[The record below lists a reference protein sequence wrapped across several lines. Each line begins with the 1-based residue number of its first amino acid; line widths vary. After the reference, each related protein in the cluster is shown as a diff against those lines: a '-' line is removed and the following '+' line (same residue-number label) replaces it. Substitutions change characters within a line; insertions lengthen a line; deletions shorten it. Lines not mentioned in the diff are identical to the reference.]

1 MTRHGRGEINEDQND
16 LRCDRLRGNE
26 GGCKA
31 HDSALPGF
39 HLRLYPIPGFWLV
52 PQASNS
58 IDLLSAHPVF
68 CNERRPSTLHTGEDC
83 MRFDAALAA
92 QETLREAEA
101 ELGADWDEAIEL
113 EETFSS
119 NAGAT
124 ARDAYEQLLALAT
137 RHPGAHQ
144 FQAFCIYITWQQ
156 VTEETI
162 ARHFQ
167 TGMTLAEAY
176 LASPDG
182 KDPRHL
188 SHVTELLGSFRAG
201 LGLDEEDDI
210 VVEFRK
216 DTPKGG
222 D

>member
-1 MTRHGRGEINEDQND
+1 MQ
-16 LRCDRLRGNE
+16 
-26 GGCKA
+26 
-31 HDSALPGF
+31 
-39 HLRLYPIPGFWLV
+39 
-52 PQASNS
+52 
-58 IDLLSAHPVF
+58 
-68 CNERRPSTLHTGEDC
+68 
-83 MRFDAALAA
+83 FDAALAA
-92 QETLREAEA
+92 QDTLRETQS
-101 ELGADWDEAIEL
+101 ELGDDWDDAVAL

-124 ARDAYEQLLALAT
+124 ARDAYEQLLAMAG
-137 RHPGAHQ
+137 RHPLAHR

-162 ARHFQ
+162 ARHFE
-167 TGMTLAEAY
+167 TGMTLSEAY
-176 LASPDG
+176 LASPQG

-188 SHVTELLGSFRAG
+188 AHVAELLDSLRAG

-210 VVEFRK
+210 LVEFRK

>member
-1 MTRHGRGEINEDQND
+1 
-16 LRCDRLRGNE
+16 
-26 GGCKA
+26 
-31 HDSALPGF
+31 
-39 HLRLYPIPGFWLV
+39 
-52 PQASNS
+52 
-58 IDLLSAHPVF
+58 
-68 CNERRPSTLHTGEDC
+68 

-92 QETLREAEA
+92 QDTLRDAEA
-101 ELGADWDEAIEL
+101 ELGVDWDEAVEL
-113 EETFSS
+113 EDTFSS

-124 ARDAYEQLLALAT
+124 AREAYEALLALAD
-137 RHPGAHQ
+137 RHPHAHR

-167 TGMTLAEAY
+167 TGLTRAEAY
-176 LASPDG
+176 LATPEG
-182 KDPRHL
+182 KDPQHL
-188 SHVTELLGSFRAG
+188 SYVAELLDSFRAG
-201 LGLDEEDDI
+201 LGLDEEEDI